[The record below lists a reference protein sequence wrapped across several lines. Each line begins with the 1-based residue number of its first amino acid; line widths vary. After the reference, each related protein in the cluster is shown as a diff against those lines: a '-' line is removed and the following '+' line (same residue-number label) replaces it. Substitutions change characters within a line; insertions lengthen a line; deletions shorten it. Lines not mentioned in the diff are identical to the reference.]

1 MRQPTIHLDTSFLIR
16 ALHVG
21 SSEDSQLRQFLRS
34 RRELAICSIA
44 WTEFLCGPLDA
55 RQLEAAHRLTSERI
69 PLTEQDASL
78 AAELFN
84 RSGRQRS
91 SLTDC
96 MIAAAALR
104 RHAQLAT
111 SNPADFDRLGVSLA
125 T

>member
-1 MRQPTIHLDTSFLIR
+1 MDPPTIHLDTSFLIR
-16 ALHVG
+16 ALRAG
-21 SSEDSQLRQFLRS
+21 SPEDGQLRGFLRA

-44 WTEFLCGPLDA
+44 WAEFLCGPLNASQLDA
-55 RQLEAAHRLTSERI
+55 ARRLTSERI
-69 PLTEQDASL
+69 PFTEQDASL
-78 AAELFN
+78 AADLFN
-84 RSGRQRS
+84 RSGRRRS

-104 RHAQLAT
+104 RRAHLAT

>member
-1 MRQPTIHLDTSFLIR
+1 MDRPTIHLDTSFLIR
-16 ALHVG
+16 ALRMG
-21 SSEDSQLRQFLRS
+21 SSEDGQLRAFLRAH
-34 RRELAICSIA
+34 RELAICSIA

-55 RQLEAAHRLTSERI
+55 SQLDAARRLTSERI
-69 PLTEQDASL
+69 PFTEQDASL

-84 RSGRQRS
+84 RSGRRPS

-104 RHAQLAT
+104 RRAQLAT
-111 SNPADFDRLGVSLA
+111 SNPVDFERLGVTLA